1 MNHQNIRYK
10 LLPKEETNWKFET
23 WPFTLYQTRS
33 TILNHCVRT
42 LQKYCKWLAI
52 FILSWTLIKVTSV
65 WIVFFYFQILI
76 LEPSRVYMP
85 SYVTVNNSQDEQSV
99 QVFNVCIKCLKFK
112 HKTSTDKCKQDHSWL
127 FSAKHIKTITLYKRD
142 ERCIFFYVQSDDFQM
157 YFPSEA
163 WRQRFYEMVSWIYG
177 VLCIYLGY
185 TT

>member
-1 MNHQNIRYK
+1 
-10 LLPKEETNWKFET
+10 
-23 WPFTLYQTRS
+23 
-33 TILNHCVRT
+33 
-42 LQKYCKWLAI
+42 
-52 FILSWTLIKVTSV
+52 
-65 WIVFFYFQILI
+65 
-76 LEPSRVYMP
+76 MP

-177 VLCIYLGY
+177 VLYIYIPIWGQKVQKFREGGGHCVLKWGFIRIFPY
-185 TT
+185 ILIPRKWPRITLFQHTVVVVVVVGFGGDNYG

>member
-1 MNHQNIRYK
+1 MGQD
-10 LLPKEETNWKFET
+10 T
-23 WPFTLYQTRS
+23 TR
-33 TILNHCVRT
+33 ILQMACN
-42 LQKYCKWLAI
+42 L
-52 FILSWTLIKVTSV
+52 ILSWTLIKVTSV

-127 FSAKHIKTITLYKRD
+127 ISAKHIKTITLYKRD
-142 ERCIFFYVQSDDFQM
+142 ERCILFYGQSDDFQM

-177 VLCIYLGY
+177 VLVHTLMESFVLNWLAWGWQGH
-185 TT
+185 

>member
-1 MNHQNIRYK
+1 MNHQNIGCK
-10 LLPKEETNWKFET
+10 LLPKREKIENLKLDHL
-23 WPFTLYQTRS
+23 PFTKRDRAFWITV
-33 TILNHCVRT
+33 IKT
-42 LQKYCKWLAI
+42 LQEYCKWLAI